1 MKWYKQLWMW
11 VAILSLVLNTAC
23 TTLPSDSQ
31 NEPSFAFIAGMKTS
45 SGQLFKAAL
54 DDHPGK
60 SGIQLLDSGRD
71 ALQMRL
77 ALLDMAERAID
88 LQYYIWNSDTSGRL
102 LAERV
107 LKAADRGV
115 RVRLLLDDFN
125 VGDRDAP
132 LVAMDG
138 HPNVEVRIYNPNA
151 SRKGLA
157 KWLALIGEFGRLNQR
172 MHNKSFV
179 VDGTAAIVGG
189 RNIGDEYF
197 DLGENLNF
205 RDRDLIV
212 VGPVVSQISQGF
224 DDYWNSQRSFSART
238 ISSVNAEQVDSQGLR
253 HKLQAMIR
261 HDPEPGYALP
271 ADRQASLSKLEHLRS
286 ELIWA
291 DATAVFDRVRE
302 PEDVKGEQPKQV
314 AQTLGEMVQN
324 SRKEILIESAYL
336 ILGDEGSHLFK
347 KMTAR
352 GVSVR
357 ALTNSLASNDLTTN
371 HAGYA
376 RRRPQ
381 MLASGIELY
390 ELRPD
395 AASCQQLTGSSERC
409 GEESIFGLHSKSM
422 VFDRATVFVGSFN
435 LNLRSVYLNSEI
447 GLVVKSRELAER
459 IAADIKENMRKE
471 NSWRVMQDENGMLF
485 WTGWKNGKQVRY
497 LSEPETGFWRRL
509 KSGLFSLLPVE
520 KYL

>member
-1 MKWYKQLWMW
+1 
-11 VAILSLVLNTAC
+11 
-23 TTLPSDSQ
+23 
-31 NEPSFAFIAGMKTS
+31 
-45 SGQLFKAAL
+45 
-54 DDHPGK
+54 
-60 SGIQLLDSGRD
+60 
-71 ALQMRL
+71 
-77 ALLDMAERAID
+77 
-88 LQYYIWNSDTSGRL
+88 
-102 LAERV
+102 
-107 LKAADRGV
+107 
-115 RVRLLLDDFN
+115 
-125 VGDRDAP
+125 
-132 LVAMDG
+132 
-138 HPNVEVRIYNPNA
+138 
-151 SRKGLA
+151 
-157 KWLALIGEFGRLNQR
+157 
-172 MHNKSFV
+172 
-179 VDGTAAIVGG
+179 
-189 RNIGDEYF
+189 
-197 DLGENLNF
+197 
-205 RDRDLIV
+205 LIV